1 MENNKK
7 VAKKT
12 KEKEEKID
20 KIDKKYTWDLT
31 DIYKTNE
38 DYEKDL
44 KKVLSLAD
52 EIEKLEGKLKDK
64 KYLMKCFALE
74 KEMSM
79 LEDKLSSYAFLSSS
93 INLDD
98 EEVKKRLNQLDIVDN
113 KISEKTV
120 YIMPELSN
128 IDDEVLKKYMEDEDF
143 KNYKFTFEKIIEN
156 KKHIY
161 SKEIEQIIDYANEGK
176 GELLD
181 AYNFLTELEMPF
193 DNAIDKNGKE
203 YEVTNSKYSSYLES
217 KDETLRKTA
226 MFSRLNSYKKFNNT
240 LSSTYIGL
248 LKSMSKSMKYR
259 KYDGVLESKL
269 KNEDLNTN
277 IYKAL
282 MDGVRDNLDIVNK
295 YRRLNYELFKK
306 MGITKEG
313 KRIKPWDGALK
324 VLEKDHEKI
333 EYEDAKK
340 MVLEG
345 LSILG
350 DEYIKNLEYIFENRY
365 IDVFPRKGK
374 ESGGYNLDI
383 YDVHPYILLNYDKT
397 FDDVTTIAHEL
408 GHSMHG
414 IFARKQDYTL
424 YGYNIMLAETASTT
438 NEIIMA
444 EYLISIEKDKKKKA
458 QKLINL
464 IDTILN
470 TIVLQAMFGSFEERA
485 FKMAENEEVIT
496 PEVLNKLYEDLEKE
510 FYPSIYKDKDKINET
525 KEEKEEIKKI
535 KELKKYSW
543 TRVPHFYRPFYVY
556 KYSVGM
562 TAAINIYLNILE
574 ETQKNGQNKVNNKI
588 DEQNNEKYINKY
600 FNMLKSGG
608 SKKILDTFKIA
619 KIDLEDKKIYKKAFM
634 FLNNK
639 IDELKNIIDEI

>member
-1 MENNKK
+1 MN
-7 VAKKT
+7 
-12 KEKEEKID
+12 EE

-52 EIEKLEGKLKDK
+52 EIEKLEGKLKYK

-113 KISEKTV
+113 KISEKTI

-248 LKSMSKSMKYR
+248 LKSMSKAMKYR

-574 ETQKNGQNKVNNKI
+574 ETQENGQNEVNNKI

>member
-1 MENNKK
+1 MEKNKK
-7 VAKKT
+7 VVKKI
-12 KEKEEKID
+12 KEKEEKTKE

-64 KYLMKCFALE
+64 KYLMKCFALD
-74 KEMSM
+74 KEMSR

-98 EEVKKRLNQLDIVDN
+98 EEVKKRLNHLDIVDN
-113 KISEKTV
+113 KISEKTI

-193 DNAIDKNGKE
+193 DNAIDENGKE

-217 KDETLRKTA
+217 KDELLRKTA

-248 LKSMSKSMKYR
+248 LKSMSKAMKYR

-269 KNEDLNTN
+269 KNEDLNIN
-277 IYKAL
+277 IYKVL
-282 MDGVRDNLDIVNK
+282 MNGVRDNLDIVNK

-324 VLEKDHEKI
+324 VFEKDHEKI

-350 DEYIKNLEYIFENRY
+350 EEYIRNLEYIFENRY

-414 IFARKQDYTL
+414 IFAKKQDYTL

-485 FKMAENEEVIT
+485 FKMTENDEVIT

-510 FYPSIYKDKDKINET
+510 FYPSIYKSKDKINES
-525 KEEKEEIKKI
+525 KEEKDEIKKI

-574 ETQKNGQNKVNNKI
+574 EAQKNKGNK
-588 DEQNNEKYINKY
+588 EEYINEY
-600 FNMLKSGG
+600 FNMFKSGG

-619 KIDLEDKKIYKKAFM
+619 KIDLEDKEIYKKAFM

-639 IDELKNIIDEI
+639 IDELKDIIDEI